1 MRSTQFLKRLVLAIT
16 VLAMATISLVAPIPQ
31 DLAYHDF
38 ADQRALWFVPNFWNV
53 VSNAGFFVVGVYGL
67 WLLLLRRRLQVVPSL
82 RLSYTLFLAGVTLV
96 AFGSGYYHW
105 RPNNQ
110 TLLWDRLPM
119 TLAFMALLSV
129 TFGEFLAITWARR
142 SLWPLLLIGVMS
154 VLFWVWGEQRGAGD
168 LRPYALVQFLPMILM
183 LVFFVLGRSK
193 FEPISGYWWLFG
205 AYVLAKVFE
214 HFDGQILA
222 LTHGFMAGHALKHVC
237 AALGLWA
244 LLLCYKKRVR
254 SDVTDVYDFFD

>member
-1 MRSTQFLKRLVLAIT
+1 
-16 VLAMATISLVAPIPQ
+16 
-31 DLAYHDF
+31 LAYHDF
-38 ADQRALWFVPNFWNV
+38 ADQRALGFIPNFWNV

-67 WLLLLRRRLQVVPSL
+67 WLLLLRCRLQVVPSL

-129 TFGEFLAITWARR
+129 TLGEFLAITWARR

-154 VLFWVWGEQRGAGD
+154 VLFWFCGELRGAGD

-183 LVFFVLGRSK
+183 LVLFVLGRSK

-222 LTHGFMAGHALKHVC
+222 LTHGVMAGHAMKHVC